1 MSVTDRI
8 VPILGPAPPTDGPDA
23 LLAATAGCVLE
34 IPLKF
39 GFDVELVVQNAAVAG
54 RPYFWC
60 ADALLTGGGIWIPL
74 RGDAV
79 AGVGTAPVTANPAN
93 FGGASHGTYT
103 HRAGKA
109 TLIFVLESGIVAN
122 VLRCALVPIQ
132 RDYT

>member
-1 MSVTDRI
+1 MTERI
-8 VPILGPAPPTDGPDA
+8 TPILGPAPPTDSPDA
-23 LLAATAGCVLE
+23 LIAADPSKVLE

-74 RGDAV
+74 RGDAAV
-79 AGVGTAPVTANPAN
+79 GVGTAPVTANPAN
-93 FGGASHGTYT
+93 YGGSSHGTYT
-103 HRAGKA
+103 HRAGGVK
-109 TLIFVLESGIVAN
+109 LIFVLESGLVAN
-122 VLRCALVPIQ
+122 VLRCAFIPIQ